1 LGLAGCGGKAATET
15 TATDEPLATP
25 EELLVGNWQGEV
37 EVDQEAVAKKL
48 EEAKDLDERAKNR
61 IYWSI
66 ETPASLKSK
75 LTLKADG
82 SMKMAATI
90 STAEG
95 EKNIDGEGTW
105 EVLSAGGDQAT
116 VRLSYE
122 GQVEEKVF
130 TFEDKDA
137 FGTDPPGVDKTIGT
151 LRFRRLR

>member
-1 LGLAGCGGKAATET
+1 LAGCGGKAATET
-15 TATDEPLATP
+15 TTTDEPLATP
-25 EELLVGNWQGEV
+25 EEVLVGNWHGEV

-61 IYWSI
+61 VYWSI
-66 ETPASLKSK
+66 ETPTSLKSK
-75 LTLKADG
+75 LTLNADG

-95 EKNIDGEGTW
+95 EKQKNGVGTW

-122 GQVEEKVF
+122 GQVEEKIF
-130 TFEDKDA
+130 TFEDADA
-137 FGTDPPGVDKTIGT
+137 FATDPPGIDKTIGT
-151 LRFRRLR
+151 LKFKRLR